1 MTQRTA
7 WKIPLAFAF
16 VAIMTLVGCAAA
28 PEPPVVERAWAKA
41 ADSGMTAVFAD
52 ITNTGSEPVTIVG
65 GRSEAAQQV
74 ELHEVV
80 DGVMREKPGGV
91 VVPPDSTR
99 VLEPGADHIMLMGLA
114 GPLLPGDSVLVT
126 LELDTGE
133 PLEVVAEVRD
143 YAGAMEE
150 YEPGDEGQMP

>member
-1 MTQRTA
+1 MTQKTA
-7 WKIPLAFAF
+7 WKIPLALAA
-16 VAIMTLVGCAAA
+16 VALGTLVSCSST
-28 PEPPVVERAWAKA
+28 PEPPVAEQAWAKA

-65 GRSEAAQQV
+65 GHSEAAQHV

-80 DGVMREKPGGV
+80 DGVMREKPGGFV
-91 VVPPDSTR
+91 VKPNSTR

-114 GPLLPGDSVLVT
+114 GPLIPGDSVLVT

-143 YAGAMEE
+143 YAGAMEV